1 MGTIIEFPKRCRRV
15 VRVVRDDD
23 WLVIAG
29 VHAWPFATLDGAI
42 AEALARARDDH
53 AVIVIETVS

>member
-1 MGTIIEFPKRCRRV
+1 V